1 MNKKD
6 FEDIVVF
13 SMSEAGSM
21 GPNDMTFYKKGGESF
36 TIDYKSEETPYSELR
51 ECFPLLKE
59 CYWNGP
65 MKSDSVSAF
74 TIVIG
79 GSEDDKET
87 HVPEGWRHIYLD
99 YGNHLIVKK
108 ELYYEVKNILSDNY
122 REGKTNCDVIF
133 TWVEMLD
140 KVKFWERIDEIEK
153 AYHEMVEKDRI
164 LADKLDEL
172 KGNQEY
178 IEKVKAA
185 GKDLEK
191 MMDVLEE
198 YSGIRMTWLE
208 LKQFGFRQNGWI

>member
-13 SMSEAGSM
+13 SVSEPGAM

-36 TIDYKSEETPYSELR
+36 VIDYKSEETPYSELR

-65 MKSDSVSAF
+65 MKSDSASAF

-99 YGNHLIVKK
+99 YGNHLAVKQ
-108 ELYYEVKNILSDNY
+108 ELYYEVKSILADNY
-122 REGKTNCDVIF
+122 REGKTNCDVTF
-133 TWVEMLD
+133 NWVEMLD
-140 KVKFWERIDEIEK
+140 EVKFGERIDEIEK

-164 LADKLDEL
+164 LQK
-172 KGNQEY
+172 N
-178 IEKVKAA
+178 
-185 GKDLEK
+185 
-191 MMDVLEE
+191 
-198 YSGIRMTWLE
+198 
-208 LKQFGFRQNGWI
+208 

>member
-1 MNKKD
+1 
-6 FEDIVVF
+6 
-13 SMSEAGSM
+13 MSEAGAM

-36 TIDYKSEETPYSELR
+36 AIDYKSEETPYSELR

-65 MKSDSVSAF
+65 MKSDSASAF

-79 GSEDDKET
+79 GSEDDKKT
-87 HVPEGWRHIYLD
+87 HMPEGWQHIYLD

-108 ELYYEVKNILSDNY
+108 ELYYEVKRILADNY
-122 REGKTNCDVIF
+122 REGKTNCDV
-133 TWVEMLD
+133 TSNWVEMLD
-140 KVKFWERIDEIEK
+140 KVKFGERIDEIEK

-164 LADKLDEL
+164 LAEKLEEL
-172 KGNQEY
+172 KENQEY

-185 GKDLEK
+185 GKDLDK

>member
-13 SMSEAGSM
+13 SVSEPGAM
-21 GPNDMTFYKKGGESF
+21 GPNDMTFYKKGGEAF
-36 TIDYKSEETPYSELR
+36 TIDYKSEETPYDELR

-59 CYWNGP
+59 CCWNGP
-65 MKSDSVSAF
+65 IKSESASLR

-87 HVPEGWRHIYLD
+87 HVPEGWKHIYLEC
-99 YGNHLIVKK
+99 GNHLACKQ
-108 ELYYEVKNILSDNY
+108 ELYYEVKSILADNY
-122 REGKTNCDVIF
+122 MAGKDDCDVTF
-133 TWVEMLD
+133 HWVEMLD
-140 KVKFWERIDEIEK
+140 EVKFGERIDEIEK
-153 AYHEMVEKDRI
+153 AYLEMMEKDRI
-164 LADKLDEL
+164 LAEKLQEL

-185 GKDLEK
+185 GKDLDK